1 MDILGIDSPPCP
13 PSPWW
18 YYRAIAEGPGLQVQ
32 LRQDD
37 LPQVLR
43 PPPSPC
49 DQLQEEEVRTH
60 QPAPPKE
67 EAKVIYS
74 RRSGWRLR
82 GTVVQMDSYIVHK
95 LRVFEIRNET
105 FA

>member
-1 MDILGIDSPPCP
+1 MLLTRDLG
-13 PSPWW
+13 
-18 YYRAIAEGPGLQVQ
+18 
-32 LRQDD
+32 
-37 LPQVLR
+37 

-49 DQLQEEEVRTH
+49 DQLQEEEVRPH